1 MNKEEA
7 KKRIDKLIQEI
18 NRHSYEYHVLDNIKI
33 NDAVWDSLKKELSNL
48 EKEFPELISPNS
60 PTQRVS
66 GVPLDKFE
74 KVVHEVRQW
83 SFQDIF
89 EEKEVVDFFERVEKM
104 LLQEG
109 IKDKLE
115 YVCELK
121 IDGIH
126 AVLTYENGVLI
137 TGATRGDGKIG
148 ENVTQ
153 NIKTI
158 KSIPLNL
165 NQDLSM
171 IVEGEVWMS
180 IDELKRINKE
190 RKAKGEAE
198 FANPRNAAA
207 GSIRQ
212 LDSRVMADRKLDCFF
227 YDLSKLKDKEL
238 PPTQE
243 SELQFLRDAGLKV
256 NKHSKVCSSV
266 KEVMDFWRYWK
277 DHKTKESYLIDGV
290 VIKLNKRKYQDIL
303 GYTGKAPR
311 WAIAFKFP
319 AEQTTT
325 IVEDIVIQ
333 VGRTGALTPVAH
345 LRPVN
350 VAGSV
355 VSRATLHNEDE
366 IIKKD
371 IRIGDTVVIQK
382 AGDIIPEVVESIKGL
397 RNGKEKKFIM
407 PKQCPVCSSEVF
419 RKTGEAAT
427 YCSNKKCYAQEKEK
441 LVHFV
446 SKKGFNIDGMGEKI
460 VAQLIQEGLIRD
472 FSDIFELKKG
482 DLENL
487 ERFAEKSADNLIE
500 AIENSKKIELSKFI
514 FSLGI
519 RYVGEETAVI
529 LSKVAKNLSIIE
541 ATKLFQLK
549 TSDEYKEIDGVGDKV
564 AESLH
569 GYFQD
574 KKNIDQIEKM
584 VELGVELV
592 KAPKI
597 EINQNFYDKTFVLTG
612 SLDNLTRDE
621 AKDKIRSLGGNVSS
635 SVSAKTDYILAGD
648 EPGSKYEKGK
658 KLGIKIINEQEF
670 LDLIK

>member
-18 NRHSYEYHVLDNIKI
+18 NKHSYEYHVLDNIKI

-109 IKDKLE
+109 VKDKLE

-158 KSIPLNL
+158 KSIPLHL

-227 YDLSKLKDKEL
+227 YDLSKLKGKEL

-277 DHKTKESYLIDGV
+277 DHKTKEPYLIDGV

-549 TSDEYKEIDGVGDKV
+549 TLDEYKEIDGVGDKV